1 MTELYDRVVWLDN
14 YLLSEVKVDLHW
26 IYLGHM
32 DGKEAESNDFFIND
46 CLIFTLGIGTVGNKK
61 VGTAMSNV
69 IYYDPDQI
77 SYCTDYPSW

>member
-1 MTELYDRVVWLDN
+1 
-14 YLLSEVKVDLHW
+14 
-26 IYLGHM
+26 M

-77 SYCTDYPSW
+77 SYCTDYPS